1 MIAEA
6 FLLQATYR
14 IASGRPVLEMWGRLD
29 DGRTFLIRDTR
40 HVPHF
45 WITERD
51 APRARELGARVVSE
65 PDEVPRVS
73 FDGEP
78 TARVEADLP
87 SQVPPLRE
95 KLAAAGI
102 RCFEADIRFAL
113 RPLLDGGIRSR
124 LRITGDERRPRV
136 EERVDVVFDD
146 PAFEALGT
154 SEIPAAARPSVLS
167 IDIET
172 DPRARRLLS
181 VALFGCGHAEVLLLS
196 PRGYACPE
204 TATPARDE
212 RQLVGLLAER
222 VHALDPDVLTGWNFI
237 DFDLTVL
244 ARIAESARVPLVLG
258 RGLGEVRIRPARSFW
273 DRASASIPGRV
284 ALDGIHA
291 LKSSF
296 VRMESYALDAVA
308 RSILG
313 EGKLLTGHERADEI
327 LRLFEEDRSRLVA
340 YNLNDARLVIDIL
353 DRLALVDL
361 AVERSLLTGMSL
373 DRVGASIASFEF
385 LYLSEMARRG
395 QVGPTLAT
403 SRSWDADRA
412 ARADAGEDAA
422 LGLDDLELP
431 FEAPTDVGVT
441 SAPQPRRDFRPG
453 RSPSRTSNLRDEDRS
468 PMMLGGHVLEPRP
481 GLYEWVVVFDFKS
494 LYPSLMRTFQIDP
507 LGFVPADVAIDDPIV
522 APNGARFRR
531 SPGILPGL
539 LDELFP
545 RRERAKAERRPL
557 EAQAIKILMN
567 SFYGVLGTSACRF
580 FNPDVAN
587 AITAFGREL
596 LLWTKG
602 RIEALGHAVL
612 YGDTDSLFVWL
623 ASDGADVRGLT
634 HARELG
640 QSLRA
645 RLNAA
650 LAAHVAERWQVESK
664 LDLELDTLYRK
675 LLLLPLRHGTGGARK
690 RYAGWVEDVSERGD
704 PSGHGHVEF
713 TGMEAVRSDWTELA
727 KRVQHGLYERLF
739 TERPIEPF
747 LRGVV
752 DEIRAGGLDD
762 ELVYRKML
770 RKPTGAYTKTTPP
783 HVAAARITGAKPGS
797 LVAYVITTVG
807 PEPADRRRSPIDHEH
822 YVEKQLRPVAE
833 PVLAI
838 LGLDF
843 DRAVGAQ
850 LELTL
855 GPRAL
860 RRRRR

>member
-1 MIAEA
+1 MIVDA

-14 IASGRPVLEMWGRLD
+14 IASGRPVLELWGRLD
-29 DGRTFLIRDTR
+29 DGRAFLVRDTR
-40 HVPHF
+40 EVPHF
-45 WITERD
+45 WIPERD
-51 APRARELGARVVSE
+51 GVRARELGARLVSE
-65 PDEVPRVS
+65 PDDARRVS
-73 FDGEP
+73 FEGEA
-78 TARVEADLP
+78 TARVEVDLP
-87 SQVPPLRE
+87 SQVPPLRDR
-95 KLAAAGI
+95 LVGAGI
-102 RCFEADIRFAL
+102 RCFEADVRFAL
-113 RPLLDGGIRSR
+113 RPLLDRGIRSR
-124 LRITGDERRPRV
+124 LRITGDARRPRT

-154 SEIPAAARPSVLS
+154 RTIPAAARPSVLS

-196 PRGYACPE
+196 PRGYSCPE
-204 TATPARDE
+204 TATLARDE
-212 RQLVGLLAER
+212 RQLVGLLVER
-222 VHALDPDVLTGWNFI
+222 VRALDPDVLTGWNFI
-237 DFDLTVL
+237 DFDLAVL
-244 ARIAESARVPLVLG
+244 ARIAESARVPLALG
-258 RGLGEVRIRPARSFW
+258 RGPGEVRIRPARSFW

-313 EGKLLTGHERADEI
+313 EGKLLSGHERAEEI

-395 QVGPTLAT
+395 LVGPTLTTAG
-403 SRSWDADRA
+403 S
-412 ARADAGEDAA
+412 ADAENAAGSETGEEVN
-422 LGLDDLELP
+422 LDVDEQELP
-431 FEAPTDVGVT
+431 LGAVEDGGVT
-441 SAPQPRRDFRPG
+441 SAAELRRTPGTG
-453 RSPSRTSNLRDEDRS
+453 RSPSRGARLRDEDRS

-507 LGFVPADVAIDDPIV
+507 LGFVPAGVAIDDPIV

-531 SPGILPGL
+531 SAGILPGL

-602 RIEALGHAVL
+602 RIEALGHTVL

-623 ASDGADVRGLT
+623 ASGGVSVRDAA

-640 QSLRA
+640 ESLRA

-650 LAAHVAERWQVESK
+650 LAVHVAERWRVESK
-664 LDLELDTLYRK
+664 LDLEFDTLYRK
-675 LLLLPLRHGTGGARK
+675 LLLLPLRHGSGGARK
-690 RYAGWVEDVSERGD
+690 RYAGWVEDVSESGD
-704 PSGHGHVEF
+704 PSGTGHVEF

-739 TERPIEPF
+739 NERPIEPF

-752 DEIRAGGLDD
+752 DELRAGRLDD

-770 RKPTGAYTKTTPP
+770 RKPAGAYTKTTPP
-783 HVAAARITGAKPGS
+783 HVAAARVTGAKPGS
-797 LVAYVITTVG
+797 LVAYVITAHG
-807 PEPADRRRSPIDHEH
+807 PEPAELRRHPIDHEH

-833 PVLAI
+833 PVLAV

-855 GPRAL
+855 GPAAA
-860 RRRRR
+860 RRRPR